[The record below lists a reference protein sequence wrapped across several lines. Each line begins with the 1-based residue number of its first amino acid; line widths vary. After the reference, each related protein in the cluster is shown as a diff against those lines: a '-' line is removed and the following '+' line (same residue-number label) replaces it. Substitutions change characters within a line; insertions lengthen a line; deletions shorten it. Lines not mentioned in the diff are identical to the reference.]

1 MPLKA
6 RTAARPIVAGE
17 EGTPVGAMGAAAGA
31 MEEGA
36 AAAADGQAIRLGA
49 AVETAGAAV
58 AAGGGG
64 EGTPKNYHGV
74 ESTRGAPCAAA
85 EPMAVATFVI

>member
-36 AAAADGQAIRLGA
+36 AAAA
-49 AVETAGAAV
+49 VETAGAAV

-64 EGTPKNYHGV
+64 EGTP
-74 ESTRGAPCAAA
+74 
-85 EPMAVATFVI
+85 